1 MSEYSIETIIHF
13 LTSLSCENPEHIED
27 DLFDVVVDDNNYRCD
42 ISITGLAGQAAAQL
56 SALKEENRLANYAAD
71 VADKCREEW
80 REKAVRYAAE
90 IDALKKENERLAGEH
105 KLLRERLHLAN
116 SIIDDQDPITA
127 TLKARVAELEKE
139 RQTLADAAYSAIIA
153 FNNLQDE
160 SLDGEARAHALLKHT
175 DCIRNLWNI
184 FATQDNARF
193 KEPANEG

>member
-1 MSEYSIETIIHF
+1 MSEILAGDVAFLLCQLSVDDYFDDETFIAF
-13 LTSLSCENPEHIED
+13 VNDESGSCEINVQDLAEEAARHIGKLE
-27 DLFDVVVDDNNYRCD
+27 
-42 ISITGLAGQAAAQL
+42 A
-56 SALKEENRLANYAAD
+56 ENA
-71 VADKCREEW
+71 
-80 REKAVRYAAE
+80 
-90 IDALKKENERLAGEH
+90 ALKKENERLAGEH

-184 FATQDNARF
+184 FAAQDNARF
-193 KEPANEG
+193 KEPSNEG